1 MSFNHMLHFLYL
13 PFNERFKNH
22 KIRRLVGKSSIFKC
36 TRPILHNF
44 DSQQGKPDMVK
55 EIALLRIEWLY
66 NQQWKFNLQW
76 VENMIDENKAWNM

>member
-1 MSFNHMLHFLYL
+1 
-13 PFNERFKNH
+13 
-22 KIRRLVGKSSIFKC
+22 
-36 TRPILHNF
+36 
-44 DSQQGKPDMVK
+44 MVK